1 MKYHLSLILLC
12 LLLLQGCHIYKLDTQ
27 QGNVITQK
35 KVDLLRPGL
44 DQGQVRYLLGTPLI
58 VDAFNR
64 NRWDYYYSLRK
75 GGKKLDKRR
84 HIIVYFNKA
93 GKLSRV
99 EGDIKIEPREINPK
113 AKKDSKP
120 ADTET

>member
-1 MKYHLSLILLC
+1 MKNRLSLILLC
-12 LLLLQGCHIYKLDTQ
+12 LFLLQGCHIYKVDTQ

-35 KVDLLRPGL
+35 KVDLLRLGL

-58 VDAFNR
+58 VDTFNR

-84 HIIVYFNKA
+84 HIIVYFDKS
-93 GKLSRV
+93 GRLIKM
-99 EGDIKIEPREINPK
+99 EGDLKTEPREIKPK
-113 AKKDSKP
+113 AKKDKKP